1 MLPEK
6 KIGKPQ
12 KAEFRFLISM
22 LHFFQVL
29 IQKWEIDA
37 SNLGFWSGSV
47 LGWFLLEVPPL
58 RAVSDDIETHYTS
71 PRDVERLNDS
81 STISLS
87 LFARFSEH

>member
-12 KAEFRFLISM
+12 KAKFRFLISM

-37 SNLGFWSGSV
+37 SNIGFWSGSV

-58 RAVSDDIETHYTS
+58 IAVYDDIEAHYTR
-71 PRDVERLNDS
+71 PRDVK
-81 STISLS
+81 
-87 LFARFSEH
+87 